1 MKEESIEFQTPDAVF
16 YNPKM
21 NLCRS
26 LSSLAVGALE
36 DEIDVV
42 DAFCA
47 TGIRG
52 IRYARENAN
61 VKSLTFL
68 DIEEDAIMVARKNAM
83 QNKLTAEFKTGS
95 ISRLAFD
102 LMADFVEIDPFGTPS
117 PYITDSLRFFNPKK
131 TAYLSVTATDV
142 AVLCGGKTAP
152 CLKNYHSKPLN
163 NEFTHE
169 TGLRIMI
176 KKIAENAAEFN
187 FGITPLVSFSDK
199 HYLKTVIKLK
209 RGADNA
215 FRSMK
220 SLGYV
225 SYDPKTGNRNYG
237 RFPETGDQKK
247 ETAMEYA
254 GPLWLGEIHDKEFLE
269 KMKKLNNERN
279 YSEKDEINHM
289 ISLFENEV
297 AMPPYYYNIHN
308 LCRIFKTGH
317 VPKMKKLLERLVE
330 SGYRAERTHFS
341 RISFKSDA
349 PFDKIREVFQ

>member
-1 MKEESIEFQTPDAVF
+1 MEEESIEFETDGVF
-16 YNPKM
+16 FNPNM

-26 LSSLAVGALE
+26 LSSLAVGAIG

-52 IRYARENAN
+52 IRYAKENTN
-61 VKSLTFL
+61 VKSVTFL
-68 DIEEDAIMVARKNAM
+68 DIEEKAIKIAKKNAKK
-83 QNKLTAEFKTGS
+83 NRLKADFKEGN

-102 LMADFVEIDPFGTPS
+102 LIADFVEIDPFGTPS
-117 PYITDSLRFFNPKK
+117 PYLLDSLRFFNPKK

-152 CLKNYHSKPLN
+152 CLKNYHSKPMN

-176 KKIAENAAEFN
+176 KRIAEVAAEFN
-187 FGITPLVSFSDK
+187 FGIAPLVSFSDK
-199 HYLKTVIKLK
+199 HYLKSVVRLK
-209 RGADNA
+209 RGADDA
-215 FRSMK
+215 FGSMK

-225 SYDPKTGNRNYG
+225 SYDPKTGNRKHSQ
-237 RFPETGDQKK
+237 FPETGDPKP
-247 ETAMEYA
+247 EYA
-254 GPLWLGEIHDKEFLE
+254 GPLWLGELHEKGFLE
-269 KMKKLNNERN
+269 KMKKLNQERN
-279 YSEKDEINHM
+279 YSEKQEIGRM
-289 ISLFENEV
+289 LSLFENEI

-308 LCRIFKTGH
+308 LCRILRLGD
-317 VPKMKKLLERLVE
+317 VPTMKELLERIRE
-330 SGYRAERTHFS
+330 KGYRAERTHFS

-349 PFDKIREVFQ
+349 PFDKIREVF